1 MIAPVL
7 ARNREKIFLAS
18 KSDAR
23 DYEGFKRDLERSLQ
37 AAGPGALR
45 AGVAASG
52 HSASDA
58 IPGAFARL
66 ANRPQQYDQRTLLG
80 SHPLF
85 LADDRYPRVS
95 PTRQSAP
102 SVQRNLIRAR
112 FIN

>member
-52 HSASDA
+52 TCSGNWRDRDENDPVWPASPA
-58 IPGAFARL
+58 TGNRTASLCTEPGW
-66 ANRPQQYDQRTLLG
+66 G
-80 SHPLF
+80 SH
-85 LADDRYPRVS
+85 DDCGPG
-95 PTRQSAP
+95 
-102 SVQRNLIRAR
+102 
-112 FIN
+112 